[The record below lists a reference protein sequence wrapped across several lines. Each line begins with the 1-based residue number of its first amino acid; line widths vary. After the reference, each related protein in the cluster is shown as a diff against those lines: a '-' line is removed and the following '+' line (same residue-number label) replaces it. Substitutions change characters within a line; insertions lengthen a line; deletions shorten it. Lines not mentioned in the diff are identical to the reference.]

1 MQAHQYNQLTE
12 PSTYD
17 QVDGKAS
24 TRIHLLLPK
33 NSYKKDNVPEKRN
46 TKAFVVPIV
55 RERHLLQI
63 CLAR

>member
-33 NSYKKDNVPEKRN
+33 NSYKKDNV
-46 TKAFVVPIV
+46 
-55 RERHLLQI
+55 L
-63 CLAR
+63 

>member
-17 QVDGKAS
+17 QADGKVS

-33 NSYKKDNVPEKRN
+33 NSYKKDNVTAKRN
-46 TKAFVVPIV
+46 TKAFVVHIV

>member
-46 TKAFVVPIV
+46 TKAFVV
-55 RERHLLQI
+55 ERKPQDNI
-63 CLAR
+63 CDPASN